1 MRISEDFAIILND
14 IVGNDSQGKAE
25 IKTGI
30 SKSYWVYLLKGKVPR
45 PEALEKIIDG
55 YKPSQAVI
63 KALYTTAGY
72 EIPHKYTQ
80 PDELPKGAFPH
91 PDNLSPVPVLGII
104 RAGKPILA
112 EQNIESYIFLD
123 ERYTSHKDCFCLRV
137 TGDSMIGAGILPGS
151 VVIVF
156 PQNDVPSKKVG
167 VVMINGEDA
176 TVKTIIKKK
185 DGIML
190 KPENP
195 NYESIFL
202 PTGSAYKIIGRVV
215 GIFTDMM

>member
-1 MRISEDFAIILND
+1 MKYSKELEELLVN
-14 IVGNDSQGKAE
+14 IVGKDTYGKAE
-25 IKTGI
+25 RKTAV
-30 SKSYWVYLLKGKVPR
+30 SRSYWVYLLKGKVPS
-45 PEALEKIIDG
+45 PELLDRIIEG
-55 YKPSQAVI
+55 YKVSNEIVVKLYAACGH
-63 KALYTTAGY
+63 ALPA
-72 EIPHKYTQ
+72 KYIE
-80 PDELPKGAFPH
+80 PELPKGAFPH

-176 TVKTIIKKK
+176 TVKTIIKKN

-190 KPENP
+190 RPENP
-195 NYESIFL
+195 NYEPIFL
-202 PTGSAYKIIGRVV
+202 PAGSDYKIIGRVV